1 MSLTD
6 EQNPA
11 KHVADGEEVL
21 SKVLEETP
29 GNPWKPFG
37 NPSGNPWNPIGNPS
51 ETRKRFRHLAGLD
64 IVPNPIPSNIA

>member
-6 EQNPA
+6 KQHPA
-11 KHVADGEEVL
+11 KKVVDGEEVL

-37 NPSGNPWNPIGNPS
+37 NPSGNPWTPLGNPS
-51 ETRKRFRHLAGLD
+51 GTKKKFRHLAGLE
-64 IVPNPIPSNIA
+64 IAPNSIPSDIA